1 MGEQR
6 SPPQRIGRI
15 QMNFELSQDHRV
27 LQSAVRD
34 FVVKEIKPIAMKID
48 EEHMIPDTLVA
59 KMGAMGFLGSYLPE
73 EYGGAGLDMLSYAI
87 VVEEVSKACGSSG
100 VLISAHTSLCSGPI
114 YTFGT
119 EEQKKKWLPALNSG
133 DTIGCFLLTEPD
145 AGSDA
150 GAIATTFT
158 RDGDDYIINGAKIF
172 ITNGG
177 YKGTGVIFATSD
189 RSLKHKGVSAFIIDL
204 QSHGVVILKNENKM
218 GIRGSYTTAFALD
231 NVRVPAANLLGQE
244 GQGFK
249 IAMDTLNGGRIGI
262 ASQALGIAEGAFDL
276 ALAYSKERKQF
287 GAPICD
293 LQAIQFKLA
302 DMYARIETSKL
313 MTYKAACLK
322 DANKNYTIESAM
334 CKMLASEAATYVTKE
349 AVQIHG
355 GYGFICDYEVE
366 RMYRDAKI
374 TEIYEGTNEVQR
386 VVISKL
392 LLS

>member
-1 MGEQR
+1 
-6 SPPQRIGRI
+6 
-15 QMNFELSQDHRV
+15 MNFELSQDHKV

-119 EEQKKKWLPALNSG
+119 EEQKNKWLPALNSG

-150 GAIATTFT
+150 GAIATTCT
-158 RDGDDYIINGAKIF
+158 RDGDDYIINGSKIF

-322 DANKNYTIESAM
+322 DAKKNYTIESAM

>member
-1 MGEQR
+1 
-6 SPPQRIGRI
+6 
-15 QMNFELSQDHRV
+15 MNFELSQDHKV
-27 LQSAVRD
+27 LQESVRD
-34 FVVKEIKPIAMKID
+34 FVNKEIKPFAMKTD
-48 EEHMIPDTLVA
+48 EEHMIPDALVR
-59 KMGAMGFLGSYLPE
+59 KMGEMGYLGSYLPE

-87 VVEEVSKACGSSG
+87 VIEEVSKACGSSG
-100 VLISAHTSLCSGPI
+100 VLISAHTSLASGPI
-114 YTFGT
+114 DTFGT
-119 EEQKKKWLPALNSG
+119 EEQKRKWLPALNTG
-133 DTIGCFLLTEPD
+133 KKIGCILLTEPD

-150 GAIATTFT
+150 GAITTSY
-158 RDGDDYIINGAKIF
+158 RKEGDEYIVNGSKIF

-177 YKGTGVIFATSD
+177 YLGTGVLFATHD
-189 RSLKHKGVSAFIIDL
+189 KSLKHKGVSAFIIDL
-204 QSHGVVILKNENKM
+204 QSPGVVVLKHENKM
-218 GIRGSYTTAFALD
+218 GIRGTYTTAFALD
-231 NVRVPAANLLGQE
+231 EVRIPAENLLGQE

-262 ASQALGIAEGAFDL
+262 ASQALGIAEGAFER

-287 GAPICD
+287 GKTISE

-313 MTYKAACLK
+313 TTYKAAWMK
-322 DANKNYTIESAM
+322 DAHLNYTMESAM

-386 VVISKL
+386 VVMSKL

>member
-1 MGEQR
+1 
-6 SPPQRIGRI
+6 
-15 QMNFELSQDHRV
+15 MNFDLSQDHKV
-27 LQSAVRD
+27 LQAAVRD
-34 FVVKEIKPIAMKID
+34 FVNKEIKPIAIKID
-48 EEHMIPDTLVA
+48 EDHMIPDSLV
-59 KMGAMGFLGSYLPE
+59 KQMGEMGFLGSYLPE

-87 VVEEVSKACGSSG
+87 VIEEVSKACASSG
-100 VLISAHTSLCSGPI
+100 VLISAHTSLASGPI
-114 YTFGT
+114 DTFGT

-133 DTIGCFLLTEPD
+133 EKIGCILLTEPD

-150 GAIATTFT
+150 GAITTSY
-158 RDGDDYIINGAKIF
+158 RKEGDEYVINGSKIF

-177 YKGTGVIFATSD
+177 YLGTGVLLATCD
-189 RSLKHKGVSAFIIDL
+189 KSLKHKGVSAFIVDL
-204 QSHGVVILKNENKM
+204 QSSGVTVLKHENKM
-218 GIRGSYTTAFALD
+218 GIRGTYTTAFALD
-231 NVRVPAANLLGQE
+231 DLRIPAENLLSQE
-244 GQGFK
+244 GKGFN

-262 ASQALGIAEGAFDL
+262 ASQALGIAGGAFER

-287 GAPICD
+287 GKTISE

-302 DMYARIETSKL
+302 DMYARIETSKM
-313 MTYKAACLK
+313 MTYKAAWLK
-322 DANKNYTIESAM
+322 DNHKNYTLESAM

-355 GYGFICDYEVE
+355 GYGFIVDYEVE

-386 VVISKL
+386 VVIAKL